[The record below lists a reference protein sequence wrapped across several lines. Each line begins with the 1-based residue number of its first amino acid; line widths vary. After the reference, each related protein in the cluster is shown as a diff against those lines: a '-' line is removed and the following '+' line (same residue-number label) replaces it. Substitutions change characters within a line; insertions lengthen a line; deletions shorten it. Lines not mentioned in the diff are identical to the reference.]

1 MCRIAAVLFCFFK
14 TCGSSHFVFFF
25 SVMIQSLQIPILN
38 LMREAAQS
46 LNNTHY
52 NFSEVLEKF
61 QVAIES
67 TVRAAQQVS
76 VLERMLF
83 RLAVSF
89 VQVSP

>member
-1 MCRIAAVLFCFFK
+1 
-14 TCGSSHFVFFF
+14 
-25 SVMIQSLQIPILN
+25 
-38 LMREAAQS
+38 MREAAQS

-52 NFSEVLEKF
+52 NFSEILEKF